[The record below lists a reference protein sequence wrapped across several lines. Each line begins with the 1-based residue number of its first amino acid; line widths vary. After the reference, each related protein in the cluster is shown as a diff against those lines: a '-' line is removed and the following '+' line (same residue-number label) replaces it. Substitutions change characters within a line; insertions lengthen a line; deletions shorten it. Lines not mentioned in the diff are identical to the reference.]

1 MGLIKELDVFVQY
14 CKTET
19 KEKRMK
25 KTDFE
30 RIIKAVDTLQ
40 KVMESV
46 GY

>member
-1 MGLIKELDVFVQY
+1 MGLIKELDVFVAY
-14 CKTET
+14 CEIET

-25 KTDFE
+25 KKDYK

-40 KVMESV
+40 NVMEDL